1 MTERRILVCEDCER
15 VISGRVEEDG
25 SIILPLAGNRCTCG
39 GEKFDVV
46 EPVGGPK
53 TDAAPG

>member
-1 MTERRILVCEDCER
+1 MCEDCER